1 MIPSSL
7 ISLYPNGG
15 LSHTLQPSS
24 KRSAFSHDLG
34 STYDQFKIYDSY
46 RHCVHSQTQYL
57 LVFLWSSQTQYL
69 LLLFW

>member
-1 MIPSSL
+1 
-7 ISLYPNGG
+7 
-15 LSHTLQPSS
+15 LQPSS